1 MQPELHGSLF
11 DSWMLQHF
19 PGRTLEEID
28 QIDILR
34 FMRAMEARALESTER
49 LAANINSKKVKAT
62 DIDKADLERILNN
75 DSLWEDYVEGKW
87 LM

>member
-19 PGRTLEEID
+19 PGRTLEELD
-28 QIDILR
+28 NIDILR

-49 LAANINSKKVKAT
+49 LSTKIAENKTKAT
-62 DIDKADLERILNN
+62 EIEPEDMKKILENN
-75 DSLWEDYVEGKW
+75 ELWESYKLGR
-87 LM
+87 

>member
-28 QIDILR
+28 EIDILR
-34 FMRAMEARALESTER
+34 FMRAMEARALESSER
-49 LAANINSKKVKAT
+49 LAASISTKKMKAT
-62 DIDKADLERILNN
+62 DIEKSDLERVLENN
-75 DSLWEDYVEGKW
+75 VLWEEYVEGKW
-87 LM
+87 LT

>member
-34 FMRAMEARALESTER
+34 FMRAMDARALESTER
-49 LAANINSKKVKAT
+49 LAANINSKKAKAT
-62 DIDKADLERILNN
+62 EVPAADLERIFEN
-75 DSLWEDYVEGKW
+75 DSLWEGYVEGKW
-87 LM
+87 LT